1 MATFR
6 NPCLT
11 LLHLERAAKRQR
23 WHETSGKS
31 TMYSVD
37 EKVYRRGLNCSDYK
51 GINHQLM
58 SRILGLYPTGV
69 QRKPTVKDNHVP
81 MYERR
86 KRNNW
91 SEFQTGL
98 TATDVIIAWQSHR
111 SSPSQKIVW
120 YMAKDGSH
128 C

>member
-11 LLHLERAAKRQR
+11 LLHLGRAAKQQR
-23 WHETSGKS
+23 WRETSGKS
-31 TMYSVD
+31 TVDSVD
-37 EKVYRRGLNCSDYK
+37 EKVYSRGLNCSGYK
-51 GINHQLM
+51 GTNHQLM

-69 QRKPTVKDNHVP
+69 KRKPKVKYNHVP

-91 SEFQTGL
+91 SDTQNGS

-111 SSPSQKIVW
+111 SSSSQKISW